1 MSSSI
6 LLRQEAPA
14 LARSRLRR
22 EIGLRVAALAQ
33 SGTQDTRRREIE
45 PKSNAVINNAD
56 ARDMAQCVVC
66 SEDID
71 ATAAKSFPCCDAVYC
86 DACHEE
92 TLEGG
97 TCGECFADLTA
108 AAAPPPPPPPPPVD
122 STPQLAPAPR
132 PLTPTVFAVAA
143 KPTLVALGTPSDS
156 GTPNPRASG
165 TPAHER
171 LAGDLR
177 RVVLRKVDGNSP
189 CSSPPPVPSP
199 KIVTALQSGA
209 LRPTGSDVTPRTAT
223 MKRFE
228 DAEKARTAA
237 SHAVAAARETAA
249 QAARAQAAAV
259 AETAARRQAA
269 ERAAAARSRN
279 EARMPPRRSKSPR
292 ARAPSA
298 KSPRRRS
305 KSPMR
310 RQSSVDLEA
319 GPTVARMKTAVA
331 ELSEANR
338 KRTTGPRPRRSLS
351 RRLAAL
357 LAGLL
362 FFGAASFYTAASV
375 LEAPPHGAVPPPRKR
390 SSRRYLGTNS
400 SKKKRLRGAA

>member
-1 MSSSI
+1 
-6 LLRQEAPA
+6 
-14 LARSRLRR
+14 
-22 EIGLRVAALAQ
+22 
-33 SGTQDTRRREIE
+33 
-45 PKSNAVINNAD
+45 
-56 ARDMAQCVVC
+56 MAQCVVC

-71 ATAAKSFPCCDAVYC
+71 LAAAKSFPCCEALYC
-86 DACHEE
+86 DSCHEE

-97 TCGECFADLTA
+97 TCGECFADLSA
-108 AAAPPPPPPPPPVD
+108 AAAPPPPPAD

-132 PLTPTVFAVAA
+132 PLTPTVFAVAP
-143 KPTLVALGTPSDS
+143 KPTMVALGTPSDS

-189 CSSPPPVPSP
+189 RSSPPPVPSP

-209 LRPTGSDVTPRTAT
+209 LRPTGSDATPRTAT
-223 MKRFE
+223 VKRFN
-228 DAEKARTAA
+228 DAEKLLQR
-237 SHAVAAARETAA
+237 ARETAA
-249 QAARAQAAAV
+249 AAQAVQEAAV
-259 AETAARRQAA
+259 KETAARRQAA
-269 ERAAAARSRN
+269 ERAAATRSRN

-305 KSPMR
+305 KSPPR
-310 RQSSVDLEA
+310 RSSVDLEA
-319 GPTVARMKTAVA
+319 GPTVVKLKTAVA

-351 RRLAAL
+351 RRLAVL

-375 LEAPPHGAVPPPRKR
+375 LEAPSNRSAVPPPRKR
-390 SSRRYLGTNS
+390 TSRRYLGTNS

>member
-1 MSSSI
+1 
-6 LLRQEAPA
+6 
-14 LARSRLRR
+14 
-22 EIGLRVAALAQ
+22 
-33 SGTQDTRRREIE
+33 
-45 PKSNAVINNAD
+45 
-56 ARDMAQCVVC
+56 MAQCVVC
-66 SEDID
+66 SEDVD
-71 ATAAKSFPCCDAVYC
+71 ASTAKRFGCCPALYC
-86 DACHEE
+86 DGCHEE

-108 AAAPPPPPPPPPVD
+108 AAAPPPPPAE

-132 PLTPTVFAVAA
+132 PLTPTVFAVAP
-143 KPTLVALGTPSDS
+143 KPTMVALGTPSDS

-189 CSSPPPVPSP
+189 RSSPPPVPSP
-199 KIVTALQSGA
+199 KVVTALQSGA
-209 LRPTGSDVTPRTAT
+209 LRPTGSDATPRTAT
-223 MKRFE
+223 VKRFA
-228 DAEKARTAA
+228 DAEKARAAA

-249 QAARAQAAAV
+249 VALRSQEAAV

-305 KSPMR
+305 KSPPR
-310 RQSSVDLEA
+310 RSSVDLEA
-319 GPTVARMKTAVA
+319 GPTVVKLKTAVA

-362 FFGAASFYTAASV
+362 FFGAVSFYTAASV
-375 LEAPPHGAVPPPRKR
+375 LEAPSNRSAVPPPRKR
-390 SSRRYLGTNS
+390 TSRRYLGTNS

>member
-1 MSSSI
+1 
-6 LLRQEAPA
+6 
-14 LARSRLRR
+14 
-22 EIGLRVAALAQ
+22 
-33 SGTQDTRRREIE
+33 
-45 PKSNAVINNAD
+45 
-56 ARDMAQCVVC
+56 MAQCVVC
-66 SEDID
+66 SEDVD
-71 ATAAKSFPCCDAVYC
+71 AATAKRFGCCPALYC

-92 TLEGG
+92 TADGG

-108 AAAPPPPPPPPPVD
+108 AAAPPPPPPVD

-132 PLTPTVFAVAA
+132 PLTPTVFAVAP
-143 KPTLVALGTPSDS
+143 KPTMVALGTPSDS

-189 CSSPPPVPSP
+189 RSSPPPVPSP
-199 KIVTALQSGA
+199 KVVTALQSGA
-209 LRPTGSDVTPRTAT
+209 LRPTGSDATPRTAT
-223 MKRFE
+223 VKRFN
-228 DAEKARTAA
+228 DAEKALQR
-237 SHAVAAARETAA
+237 ARETAA
-249 QAARAQAAAV
+249 AAQAVQEAAV
-259 AETAARRQAA
+259 KETAARRQAA

-305 KSPMR
+305 KSPR
-310 RQSSVDLEA
+310 RSSVDLEA
-319 GPTVARMKTAVA
+319 GPTVVKLKTAVA

-362 FFGAASFYTAASV
+362 FFGAVSFYTAASV
-375 LEAPPHGAVPPPRKR
+375 LEAPSNRSAVPPPRKR
-390 SSRRYLGTNS
+390 TSRRYLGTNS

>member
-1 MSSSI
+1 
-6 LLRQEAPA
+6 
-14 LARSRLRR
+14 
-22 EIGLRVAALAQ
+22 
-33 SGTQDTRRREIE
+33 
-45 PKSNAVINNAD
+45 
-56 ARDMAQCVVC
+56 MAQCVVC
-66 SEDID
+66 SEDVD
-71 ATAAKSFPCCDAVYC
+71 VSTAKRFGCCPALYC
-86 DACHEE
+86 DGCHEE

-108 AAAPPPPPPPPPVD
+108 AAAPPPPPD

-143 KPTLVALGTPSDS
+143 KPTMVALGTPSDC
-156 GTPNPRASG
+156 GTPDPPRAKPTVAASG

-189 CSSPPPVPSP
+189 RSSPPPVPSP
-199 KIVTALQSGA
+199 KIVMALQSGA
-209 LRPTGSDVTPRTAT
+209 LRPTGSSDATPRTET
-223 MKRFE
+223 FKRFR
-228 DAEKARTAA
+228 DAEAARTAA

-249 QAARAQAAAV
+249 EAARAQAAAV

-375 LEAPPHGAVPPPRKR
+375 LEAPSHGAVPPPRKR
-390 SSRRYLGTNS
+390 TSRRYLGTNS

>member
-1 MSSSI
+1 
-6 LLRQEAPA
+6 
-14 LARSRLRR
+14 
-22 EIGLRVAALAQ
+22 
-33 SGTQDTRRREIE
+33 
-45 PKSNAVINNAD
+45 
-56 ARDMAQCVVC
+56 MAQCVVC

-71 ATAAKSFPCCDAVYC
+71 LAAAKSFPCCDALYC

-92 TLEGG
+92 TAEGG

-108 AAAPPPPPPPPPVD
+108 AAAPPPPPAD
-122 STPQLAPAPR
+122 STPQLAPAMR
-132 PLTPTVFAVAA
+132 PVTPTVFAVAP
-143 KPTLVALGTPSDS
+143 KPTLVALGTPSDC
-156 GTPNPRASG
+156 GTPNPRVSG

-189 CSSPPPVPSP
+189 RSSPPPVPSP

-209 LRPTGSDVTPRTAT
+209 LRPTGSDATPRTAT
-223 MKRFE
+223 VKRFN
-228 DAEKARTAA
+228 DAEKALQR
-237 SHAVAAARETAA
+237 ARETAA
-249 QAARAQAAAV
+249 AAQAVQEAAV
-259 AETAARRQAA
+259 KETAARRQAA

-279 EARMPPRRSKSPR
+279 EARMPPRRSTSPR

-305 KSPMR
+305 KSPR
-310 RQSSVDLEA
+310 RSSVDLEA
-319 GPTVARMKTAVA
+319 GPTVVKLKTAVA

-351 RRLAAL
+351 RRLAVL

-375 LEAPPHGAVPPPRKR
+375 LEAPSNRSAVPPPRKR
-390 SSRRYLGTNS
+390 TSRRYLGTNS

>member
-1 MSSSI
+1 
-6 LLRQEAPA
+6 
-14 LARSRLRR
+14 
-22 EIGLRVAALAQ
+22 
-33 SGTQDTRRREIE
+33 
-45 PKSNAVINNAD
+45 
-56 ARDMAQCVVC
+56 MAQCVVC

-71 ATAAKSFPCCDAVYC
+71 ATTAKSFPCCDALYC
-86 DACHEE
+86 DGCHEE

-108 AAAPPPPPPPPPVD
+108 AAAPPPPPVD

-143 KPTLVALGTPSDS
+143 KPTMVALGTPSDC
-156 GTPNPRASG
+156 GTPDPPRAKATVAASG

-189 CSSPPPVPSP
+189 RSSPPPVPSP
-199 KIVTALQSGA
+199 KVVTALQSGA

-319 GPTVARMKTAVA
+319 GPTVVKLKTAVA

-351 RRLAAL
+351 RRLAVL

-375 LEAPPHGAVPPPRKR
+375 LEAPSNRGAVPPPRKR
-390 SSRRYLGTNS
+390 TSRRYLGTNS

>member
-1 MSSSI
+1 
-6 LLRQEAPA
+6 
-14 LARSRLRR
+14 
-22 EIGLRVAALAQ
+22 
-33 SGTQDTRRREIE
+33 
-45 PKSNAVINNAD
+45 
-56 ARDMAQCVVC
+56 MAQCVVC
-66 SEDID
+66 SEDVD
-71 ATAAKSFPCCDAVYC
+71 AATAKRFGCCPALYC

-92 TLEGG
+92 TADGG

-108 AAAPPPPPPPPPVD
+108 AAAPPPPPPVD

-132 PLTPTVFAVAA
+132 PLTPTVFAVAP
-143 KPTLVALGTPSDS
+143 KPTMVALGTPSDS

-189 CSSPPPVPSP
+189 RSSPPPVPSP

-209 LRPTGSDVTPRTAT
+209 LRPTGSDATPRTAT
-223 MKRFE
+223 VKRFN
-228 DAEKARTAA
+228 DAEKALQR
-237 SHAVAAARETAA
+237 ARETAA
-249 QAARAQAAAV
+249 AAQAVQEAAV

-305 KSPMR
+305 KSPR
-310 RQSSVDLEA
+310 RSSVDLEA
-319 GPTVARMKTAVA
+319 GPTVVKLKTAVA

-338 KRTTGPRPRRSLS
+338 KRTTAPRPRRSLS
-351 RRLAAL
+351 RRLAVL

-375 LEAPPHGAVPPPRKR
+375 LEAPSNRSAVPPPRKR
-390 SSRRYLGTNS
+390 TSRRYLGTNS

>member
-1 MSSSI
+1 
-6 LLRQEAPA
+6 
-14 LARSRLRR
+14 
-22 EIGLRVAALAQ
+22 
-33 SGTQDTRRREIE
+33 
-45 PKSNAVINNAD
+45 
-56 ARDMAQCVVC
+56 MAQCVVC
-66 SEDID
+66 SEDVD
-71 ATAAKSFPCCDAVYC
+71 ASTAKRFGCCPALYC

-108 AAAPPPPPPPPPVD
+108 AAAPPPPPAD

-132 PLTPTVFAVAA
+132 PLTPTVFAVAP
-143 KPTLVALGTPSDS
+143 KPTMVALGTPSDS

-189 CSSPPPVPSP
+189 RSSPPPVPSP

-209 LRPTGSDVTPRTAT
+209 LRPTGSDATPRTAT
-223 MKRFE
+223 VKRFN
-228 DAEKARTAA
+228 DAEKALQR
-237 SHAVAAARETAA
+237 ARETAA
-249 QAARAQAAAV
+249 AAQAVQEAAV
-259 AETAARRQAA
+259 KETAARRQAA

-305 KSPMR
+305 KSPR
-310 RQSSVDLEA
+310 RSSIDLEA
-319 GPTVARMKTAVA
+319 GPTVVKLKTAVA

-375 LEAPPHGAVPPPRKR
+375 LEAPSNRSAVPPPRKR
-390 SSRRYLGTNS
+390 TSRRYLGTNS

>member
-1 MSSSI
+1 
-6 LLRQEAPA
+6 
-14 LARSRLRR
+14 
-22 EIGLRVAALAQ
+22 
-33 SGTQDTRRREIE
+33 
-45 PKSNAVINNAD
+45 
-56 ARDMAQCVVC
+56 MAQCVVC
-66 SEDID
+66 SEDVD
-71 ATAAKSFPCCDAVYC
+71 AATAKRFGCCPALYC
-86 DACHEE
+86 DGCHEE

-108 AAAPPPPPPPPPVD
+108 AAAPPPPPAD

-132 PLTPTVFAVAA
+132 PLTPTVFAVAP
-143 KPTLVALGTPSDS
+143 KPTMVALGTPSDS
-156 GTPNPRASG
+156 GTPNPRALG

-189 CSSPPPVPSP
+189 RSSPPPVPSP

-209 LRPTGSDVTPRTAT
+209 LRPTGSDATPRTAT
-223 MKRFE
+223 VKRFN
-228 DAEKARTAA
+228 DAEKALQR
-237 SHAVAAARETAA
+237 ARETAA
-249 QAARAQAAAV
+249 AAQAVQEAAV
-259 AETAARRQAA
+259 KETAARRQAA

-305 KSPMR
+305 KSPR
-310 RQSSVDLEA
+310 RSSVDLEA
-319 GPTVARMKTAVA
+319 GPTVVKLKTAVA

-375 LEAPPHGAVPPPRKR
+375 LEAPSNRSAVPPPRKR
-390 SSRRYLGTNS
+390 TSRRYLGTNS

>member
-1 MSSSI
+1 
-6 LLRQEAPA
+6 
-14 LARSRLRR
+14 
-22 EIGLRVAALAQ
+22 
-33 SGTQDTRRREIE
+33 
-45 PKSNAVINNAD
+45 
-56 ARDMAQCVVC
+56 MAQCVVC
-66 SEDID
+66 SEDVD
-71 ATAAKSFPCCDAVYC
+71 AATAKRFGCCPALYC

-92 TLEGG
+92 TAEGG

-108 AAAPPPPPPPPPVD
+108 AAAPPPPPAD

-132 PLTPTVFAVAA
+132 PLTPTVFAVAP
-143 KPTLVALGTPSDS
+143 KPTMVALGTPSDS

-189 CSSPPPVPSP
+189 RSSPPPVPSP

-209 LRPTGSDVTPRTAT
+209 LRPTGSDATPRTAT
-223 MKRFE
+223 VKRFN
-228 DAEKARTAA
+228 DAEKALQR
-237 SHAVAAARETAA
+237 ARETAA
-249 QAARAQAAAV
+249 AAQAVQEAAV
-259 AETAARRQAA
+259 KETAARRQAA

-292 ARAPSA
+292 ARTPSA

-305 KSPMR
+305 KSPR
-310 RQSSVDLEA
+310 RSSVDLEA
-319 GPTVARMKTAVA
+319 GPTVVKLKTAVA

-351 RRLAAL
+351 RRLAVL

-375 LEAPPHGAVPPPRKR
+375 LEAPSNRSAVPPPRKR
-390 SSRRYLGTNS
+390 TSRRYLGTNS

>member
-1 MSSSI
+1 MSYMPLSAPVVAGQKCGVRRRWAI
-6 LLRQEAPA
+6 REAHDSQ
-14 LARSRLRR
+14 ARACISLRR
-22 EIGLRVAALAQ
+22 CA
-33 SGTQDTRRREIE
+33 
-45 PKSNAVINNAD
+45 
-56 ARDMAQCVVC
+56 MAQCVVC
-66 SEDID
+66 SEDVD
-71 ATAAKSFPCCDAVYC
+71 VSTAKRFGCCPALYC
-86 DACHEE
+86 DGCHEE

-108 AAAPPPPPPPPPVD
+108 AAAPPPPPAD

-132 PLTPTVFAVAA
+132 PLTPTVFAVAP
-143 KPTLVALGTPSDS
+143 KPTMVALGTPSDS
-156 GTPNPRASG
+156 GTPNPRALG

-189 CSSPPPVPSP
+189 RSSPPPVPSP
-199 KIVTALQSGA
+199 KVVTALQSGA

-351 RRLAAL
+351 RRLAVL

-375 LEAPPHGAVPPPRKR
+375 LEAPSHGAVPPPRKR
-390 SSRRYLGTNS
+390 TSRRYLGTNS

>member
-1 MSSSI
+1 M
-6 LLRQEAPA
+6 R
-14 LARSRLRR
+14 
-22 EIGLRVAALAQ
+22 
-33 SGTQDTRRREIE
+33 
-45 PKSNAVINNAD
+45 
-56 ARDMAQCVVC
+56 
-66 SEDID
+66 
-71 ATAAKSFPCCDAVYC
+71 
-86 DACHEE
+86 
-92 TLEGG
+92 
-97 TCGECFADLTA
+97 
-108 AAAPPPPPPPPPVD
+108 PV
-122 STPQLAPAPR
+122 
-132 PLTPTVFAVAA
+132 TPTVFAVAP
-143 KPTLVALGTPSDS
+143 KPTMVALGTPSDS

-189 CSSPPPVPSP
+189 RSSPPPVPSP

-209 LRPTGSDVTPRTAT
+209 LRPTGSDATPRTAT
-223 MKRFE
+223 VKRFN
-228 DAEKARTAA
+228 DAEKALQR
-237 SHAVAAARETAA
+237 ARETAA
-249 QAARAQAAAV
+249 AAQAVQEAAV
-259 AETAARRQAA
+259 KETAARRQAA

-305 KSPMR
+305 KSPR
-310 RQSSVDLEA
+310 RSSVDLEA
-319 GPTVARMKTAVA
+319 GPTVVKLKTAVA

-351 RRLAAL
+351 RRLAVL

-375 LEAPPHGAVPPPRKR
+375 LEAPSNRSAVPPPRKR
-390 SSRRYLGTNS
+390 TSRRYLGTNS

>member
-1 MSSSI
+1 MRASF
-6 LLRQEAPA
+6 
-14 LARSRLRR
+14 R
-22 EIGLRVAALAQ
+22 ER
-33 SGTQDTRRREIE
+33 
-45 PKSNAVINNAD
+45 
-56 ARDMAQCVVC
+56 
-66 SEDID
+66 
-71 ATAAKSFPCCDAVYC
+71 
-86 DACHEE
+86 
-92 TLEGG
+92 
-97 TCGECFADLTA
+97 A
-108 AAAPPPPPPPPPVD
+108 AAAPLEVAARPGSERQVAAAPPAD
-122 STPQLAPAPR
+122 STPQLAPAVR
-132 PLTPTVFAVAA
+132 PLTPTVFAVAP
-143 KPTLVALGTPSDS
+143 KPTMVAL

-189 CSSPPPVPSP
+189 RSSPPPVPSP
-199 KIVTALQSGA
+199 KVVTALQSGA
-209 LRPTGSDVTPRTAT
+209 LRPTGTDVTPRTAT

-305 KSPMR
+305 KSPR
-310 RQSSVDLEA
+310 RSSVDLEA
-319 GPTVARMKTAVA
+319 GPTVARMKTAV
-331 ELSEANR
+331 
-338 KRTTGPRPRRSLS
+338 
-351 RRLAAL
+351 
-357 LAGLL
+357 
-362 FFGAASFYTAASV
+362 
-375 LEAPPHGAVPPPRKR
+375 
-390 SSRRYLGTNS
+390 
-400 SKKKRLRGAA
+400 

>member
-1 MSSSI
+1 
-6 LLRQEAPA
+6 
-14 LARSRLRR
+14 
-22 EIGLRVAALAQ
+22 
-33 SGTQDTRRREIE
+33 
-45 PKSNAVINNAD
+45 
-56 ARDMAQCVVC
+56 MAQCVVC

-71 ATAAKSFPCCDAVYC
+71 ATTAKSFPCCDALYC

-92 TLEGG
+92 TAEGG

-108 AAAPPPPPPPPPVD
+108 AAAPPPPPVD

-143 KPTLVALGTPSDS
+143 KPTMVAPGTPSDS
-156 GTPNPRASG
+156 GTPHPRASG

-189 CSSPPPVPSP
+189 RSSPPPVPSP

-209 LRPTGSDVTPRTAT
+209 LRPTGSDATPRTAT
-223 MKRFE
+223 VKRFN
-228 DAEKARTAA
+228 DAEKALQR
-237 SHAVAAARETAA
+237 ARETAA
-249 QAARAQAAAV
+249 AAQAVQEAAV
-259 AETAARRQAA
+259 KETAARRQAA

-305 KSPMR
+305 KSPR
-310 RQSSVDLEA
+310 RASVDLEA
-319 GPTVARMKTAVA
+319 GPTVVKLKAAVA

-351 RRLAAL
+351 RRLAVL

-375 LEAPPHGAVPPPRKR
+375 LEAPSNRSAVPPPRKR
-390 SSRRYLGTNS
+390 TSRRYLGTNS
-400 SKKKRLRGAA
+400 SKKKRLRGGA

>member
-1 MSSSI
+1 
-6 LLRQEAPA
+6 
-14 LARSRLRR
+14 
-22 EIGLRVAALAQ
+22 
-33 SGTQDTRRREIE
+33 
-45 PKSNAVINNAD
+45 
-56 ARDMAQCVVC
+56 MAQCVVC
-66 SEDID
+66 SEDVD
-71 ATAAKSFPCCDAVYC
+71 AATAKRFGCCPALYC
-86 DACHEE
+86 DGCHEE

-108 AAAPPPPPPPPPVD
+108 VALPPAD
-122 STPQLAPAPR
+122 STPQLAPAVR
-132 PLTPTVFAVAA
+132 PLTPTVFAVAP
-143 KPTLVALGTPSDS
+143 KPTMVALGTPSDC
-156 GTPNPRASG
+156 GTPDPPRAKPTVAASG

-189 CSSPPPVPSP
+189 RSSPPPVPSP

-209 LRPTGSDVTPRTAT
+209 LRPTGSDATPRTAT
-223 MKRFE
+223 VKRFN
-228 DAEKARTAA
+228 DAEKALQR
-237 SHAVAAARETAA
+237 ARETAA
-249 QAARAQAAAV
+249 AAQAVQEAAV
-259 AETAARRQAA
+259 KETAARRQAA

-319 GPTVARMKTAVA
+319 GPTVVKLKTAVA

-362 FFGAASFYTAASV
+362 AFGAVSFYTAASV
-375 LEAPPHGAVPPPRKR
+375 LEAPSNRGAVPPPRKR
-390 SSRRYLGTNS
+390 TSRRYLGTNS

>member
-1 MSSSI
+1 
-6 LLRQEAPA
+6 
-14 LARSRLRR
+14 
-22 EIGLRVAALAQ
+22 
-33 SGTQDTRRREIE
+33 
-45 PKSNAVINNAD
+45 
-56 ARDMAQCVVC
+56 MAQCVVC

-71 ATAAKSFPCCDAVYC
+71 ATTAKSFPCCDALYC

-92 TLEGG
+92 TAEGG

-108 AAAPPPPPPPPPVD
+108 AAAPPPPPAD
-122 STPQLAPAPR
+122 STPQLAPAMR
-132 PLTPTVFAVAA
+132 PVTPTVFAVAP
-143 KPTLVALGTPSDS
+143 KPTMVALGTPSDS

-189 CSSPPPVPSP
+189 RSSPPPVPSP

-209 LRPTGSDVTPRTAT
+209 LRPTGTDATPRTAT

-237 SHAVAAARETAA
+237 SYAVAAARETAA

-305 KSPMR
+305 KSPR
-310 RQSSVDLEA
+310 RSSLDLEA
-319 GPTVARMKTAVA
+319 GPTVVKLKTAVA

-351 RRLAAL
+351 RRLVVL

-362 FFGAASFYTAASV
+362 FFGAVSFYTAASV
-375 LEAPPHGAVPPPRKR
+375 LEAPSPRHGAVPPPRKR
-390 SSRRYLGTNS
+390 TSRRYLGTNS

>member
-1 MSSSI
+1 
-6 LLRQEAPA
+6 
-14 LARSRLRR
+14 
-22 EIGLRVAALAQ
+22 
-33 SGTQDTRRREIE
+33 
-45 PKSNAVINNAD
+45 
-56 ARDMAQCVVC
+56 MAQCVVC

-71 ATAAKSFPCCDAVYC
+71 ATAAKSFPCCDALYC

-92 TLEGG
+92 TADGG

-108 AAAPPPPPPPPPVD
+108 AAAPPPPPAD
-122 STPQLAPAPR
+122 STPQLAPAMR
-132 PLTPTVFAVAA
+132 PVTPTVFAVAP
-143 KPTLVALGTPSDS
+143 KPTMVALGTPSDS

-189 CSSPPPVPSP
+189 RSSPPPVPSP

-209 LRPTGSDVTPRTAT
+209 LRPTGSDATPRTAT
-223 MKRFE
+223 VKRFN
-228 DAEKARTAA
+228 DAEKALQR
-237 SHAVAAARETAA
+237 ARETAA
-249 QAARAQAAAV
+249 AAQAVQEAAV
-259 AETAARRQAA
+259 KETAARRQAA

-305 KSPMR
+305 KSPR
-310 RQSSVDLEA
+310 RSSVDLEA
-319 GPTVARMKTAVA
+319 GPTVVKLKTAVA

-362 FFGAASFYTAASV
+362 FFGAVSFYTAASV
-375 LEAPPHGAVPPPRKR
+375 LEAPSNRSAVPPPRKR
-390 SSRRYLGTNS
+390 TSRRYLGTNS

>member
-1 MSSSI
+1 
-6 LLRQEAPA
+6 
-14 LARSRLRR
+14 
-22 EIGLRVAALAQ
+22 
-33 SGTQDTRRREIE
+33 
-45 PKSNAVINNAD
+45 
-56 ARDMAQCVVC
+56 MAQCVVC
-66 SEDID
+66 SEDVD
-71 ATAAKSFPCCDAVYC
+71 AATAKRFGCCPALYC

-108 AAAPPPPPPPPPVD
+108 AAAPPPPPAD

-132 PLTPTVFAVAA
+132 PLTPTVFAVAP
-143 KPTLVALGTPSDS
+143 KPTMVALGTPSDS

-189 CSSPPPVPSP
+189 RSSPPPVPSP
-199 KIVTALQSGA
+199 KVVTALQSGA
-209 LRPTGSDVTPRTAT
+209 LRPTGSDATPRTAT
-223 MKRFE
+223 VKRFN
-228 DAEKARTAA
+228 DAEKALQR
-237 SHAVAAARETAA
+237 ARETAA
-249 QAARAQAAAV
+249 AAQAVQEAAV
-259 AETAARRQAA
+259 KETAARRQAA

-305 KSPMR
+305 KSPR
-310 RQSSVDLEA
+310 RSSVDLEA
-319 GPTVARMKTAVA
+319 GPTVVKLKTAVA

-351 RRLAAL
+351 RRLAVL

-375 LEAPPHGAVPPPRKR
+375 LEAPSHGAVPPPRKR
-390 SSRRYLGTNS
+390 TSRRYLGTNS

>member
-1 MSSSI
+1 
-6 LLRQEAPA
+6 
-14 LARSRLRR
+14 
-22 EIGLRVAALAQ
+22 
-33 SGTQDTRRREIE
+33 
-45 PKSNAVINNAD
+45 
-56 ARDMAQCVVC
+56 MAQCVVC
-66 SEDID
+66 SEDVD
-71 ATAAKSFPCCDAVYC
+71 AATAKRFGCCPALYC

-92 TLEGG
+92 TADGG

-108 AAAPPPPPPPPPVD
+108 AAAPPPPPPVD

-132 PLTPTVFAVAA
+132 PLTPTVFAVAP
-143 KPTLVALGTPSDS
+143 KPTMVALGTPSDS

-189 CSSPPPVPSP
+189 RSSPPPVPSP

-209 LRPTGSDVTPRTAT
+209 LRPTGSDATPRTAT
-223 MKRFE
+223 VKRFN
-228 DAEKARTAA
+228 DAEKALQR
-237 SHAVAAARETAA
+237 ARETAA
-249 QAARAQAAAV
+249 AAQAVQEAAV
-259 AETAARRQAA
+259 KETAARRQAA

-305 KSPMR
+305 KSPR
-310 RQSSVDLEA
+310 RSSVDLEA
-319 GPTVARMKTAVA
+319 GPTVVKLKTAVA

-362 FFGAASFYTAASV
+362 FFGAVSFYTAASV
-375 LEAPPHGAVPPPRKR
+375 LEAPSNRSAVPPPRKR
-390 SSRRYLGTNS
+390 TSRRYLGTNS

>member
-1 MSSSI
+1 
-6 LLRQEAPA
+6 
-14 LARSRLRR
+14 
-22 EIGLRVAALAQ
+22 
-33 SGTQDTRRREIE
+33 
-45 PKSNAVINNAD
+45 
-56 ARDMAQCVVC
+56 MAQCVVC
-66 SEDID
+66 SEDVD
-71 ATAAKSFPCCDAVYC
+71 AATAKRFGCCPALYC

-92 TLEGG
+92 TAEGG

-108 AAAPPPPPPPPPVD
+108 AAAPPPPPAD

-132 PLTPTVFAVAA
+132 PLTPTVFAVAP
-143 KPTLVALGTPSDS
+143 KPTMVALGTPSDS

-189 CSSPPPVPSP
+189 RSSPPPVPSP

-209 LRPTGSDVTPRTAT
+209 LRPTGSDATPRTAT
-223 MKRFE
+223 VKRFN
-228 DAEKARTAA
+228 DAEKALQR
-237 SHAVAAARETAA
+237 ARETAA
-249 QAARAQAAAV
+249 AAQAVQEAAV
-259 AETAARRQAA
+259 KETAARRQAA

-305 KSPMR
+305 KSPR
-310 RQSSVDLEA
+310 RSSVDLEA
-319 GPTVARMKTAVA
+319 GPTVVKLKTAVA

-351 RRLAAL
+351 RRLAVL

-375 LEAPPHGAVPPPRKR
+375 LEAPSNRSAVPPPRKR
-390 SSRRYLGTNS
+390 TSRRYLGTNS

>member
-1 MSSSI
+1 
-6 LLRQEAPA
+6 
-14 LARSRLRR
+14 
-22 EIGLRVAALAQ
+22 
-33 SGTQDTRRREIE
+33 
-45 PKSNAVINNAD
+45 
-56 ARDMAQCVVC
+56 MAQCVVC
-66 SEDID
+66 SEDVD
-71 ATAAKSFPCCDAVYC
+71 VSTAKRFGCCPALYC

-108 AAAPPPPPPPPPVD
+108 AAAPPPPPAD

-132 PLTPTVFAVAA
+132 PLTPTVFAVAP
-143 KPTLVALGTPSDS
+143 KPTMVALGTPSDS

-189 CSSPPPVPSP
+189 RSSPPPVPSP

-209 LRPTGSDVTPRTAT
+209 LRPTGSDATPRTAT
-223 MKRFE
+223 VKRFN
-228 DAEKARTAA
+228 DAEKALQR
-237 SHAVAAARETAA
+237 ARETAA
-249 QAARAQAAAV
+249 AAQAVQEAAV
-259 AETAARRQAA
+259 KETAARRQAA

-351 RRLAAL
+351 RRLAVL

-375 LEAPPHGAVPPPRKR
+375 LEAPSHGAVPPPRKR
-390 SSRRYLGTNS
+390 TSRRYLGTNS

>member
-1 MSSSI
+1 
-6 LLRQEAPA
+6 
-14 LARSRLRR
+14 
-22 EIGLRVAALAQ
+22 
-33 SGTQDTRRREIE
+33 
-45 PKSNAVINNAD
+45 
-56 ARDMAQCVVC
+56 MAQCVVC

-71 ATAAKSFPCCDAVYC
+71 LAAAKSFPCCDALYC

-108 AAAPPPPPPPPPVD
+108 AAAPPPPPAD
-122 STPQLAPAPR
+122 STPQLAPAVR
-132 PLTPTVFAVAA
+132 PLTPTVFAVAP
-143 KPTLVALGTPSDS
+143 KPTMVALGTPSDS

-189 CSSPPPVPSP
+189 RSSPPPVPSP
-199 KIVTALQSGA
+199 KVVTALQSGA
-209 LRPTGSDVTPRTAT
+209 LRPTGSGSDATPRTAT

-351 RRLAAL
+351 RRLAVL

-375 LEAPPHGAVPPPRKR
+375 LEAPSRHGGAVPPPRKR
-390 SSRRYLGTNS
+390 TSRRYLGTNS